1 MKLQYKKG
9 SFITLA
15 MIAIVVLVNYQL
27 TTYEIIMAPP
37 TDTNG
42 SIELAN
48 NIPEIELPNIDGEL
62 QSLKDWE
69 GKNMIV
75 NFWATWCA
83 PCLREIPILNLLQSS
98 QADAIQVIGIA
109 VDREEPVR
117 RFAEELDISYPV
129 LIGQMQAMGTA
140 QAFGVEVYA
149 LPFTV
154 FILESSET
162 LGVYTGE
169 LHQEQIDDAVTL
181 MQEFNSGEHSLIEA
195 RALFQKI

>member
-9 SFITLA
+9 SLITLA
-15 MIAIVVLVNYQL
+15 MIAIGGLVNYQL
-27 TTYEIIMAPP
+27 TTSEIITAPSL
-37 TDTNG
+37 DVNN

-48 NIPEIELPNIDGEL
+48 SIPEIELPNIDGEL

-83 PCLREIPILNLLQSS
+83 PCLREIPMLNLLQSNQS
-98 QADAIQVIGIA
+98 DAVQVIGIA

-117 RFAEELDISYPV
+117 RFAEELNINYPL
-129 LIGQMQAMGTA
+129 LIGQMKAMGTA

-169 LHQEQIDDAVTL
+169 LHQEQIDEAVVL
-181 MQEFNSGEHSLIEA
+181 MRDFNSGKFSLMEA
-195 RALFQKI
+195 RVLFQRI

>member
-1 MKLQYKKG
+1 
-9 SFITLA
+9 
-15 MIAIVVLVNYQL
+15 MIAIGGLVNYQL
-27 TTYEIIMAPP
+27 TTSEIITAPSL
-37 TDTNG
+37 DVNN

-48 NIPEIELPNIDGEL
+48 SIPEIELPNIDGEL

-83 PCLREIPILNLLQSS
+83 PCLREIPMLNLLQSNQS
-98 QADAIQVIGIA
+98 DAVQVIGIA
-109 VDREEPVR
+109 VDREGPVR
-117 RFAEELDISYPV
+117 RFAEELNINYPL
-129 LIGQMQAMGTA
+129 LIGQMKAMGTA

-169 LHQEQIDDAVTL
+169 LHQEQIDEAVVL
-181 MQEFNSGEHSLIEA
+181 MRDFNSGKFSLMEA
-195 RALFQKI
+195 RVLFQRI